1 MKEDEATL
9 DFRLADRYSL
19 LHLPEESSSLFL
31 SLRLYFIFLP
41 VFPSLLFPTAREL
54 TMGKFDA
61 SLLTRDTKGYSMILP
76 FFDNRTS
83 FHPIFVDPIFTF
95 KEKRR

>member
-1 MKEDEATL
+1 M
-9 DFRLADRYSL
+9 
-19 LHLPEESSSLFL
+19 
-31 SLRLYFIFLP
+31 
-41 VFPSLLFPTAREL
+41 
-54 TMGKFDA
+54 MGKFDA